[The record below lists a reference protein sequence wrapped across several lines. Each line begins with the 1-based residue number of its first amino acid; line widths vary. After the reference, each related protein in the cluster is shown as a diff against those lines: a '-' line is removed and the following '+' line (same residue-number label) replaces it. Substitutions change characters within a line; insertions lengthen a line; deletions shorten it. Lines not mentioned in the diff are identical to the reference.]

1 MCPASGLTVGAR
13 LTACPN
19 SRRAKAASVHSVGAS
34 TGVLGASLANGDSA
48 LTTVDAMSDT
58 TLAGVGAEPEEDL
71 GAVAA
76 LVTAENTAALVV
88 VAAEATD
95 GVVDADR
102 RTPCATT
109 RSASTLM
116 VGPAPGA
123 GTDAKADA
131 PVSFPDALPDPADD
145 HGPRR

>member
-1 MCPASGLTVGAR
+1 M
-13 LTACPN
+13 TACPN

-58 TLAGVGAEPEEDL
+58 TVSGVGGEPEEDMA
-71 GAVAA
+71 AVAA

-88 VAAEATD
+88 VAVDATD

-102 RTPCATT
+102 RTASATT
-109 RSASTLM
+109 RPTSTLM
-116 VGPAPGA
+116 VGPAPEA

-145 HGPRR
+145 QGPRR

>member
-1 MCPASGLTVGAR
+1 
-13 LTACPN
+13 
-19 SRRAKAASVHSVGAS
+19 
-34 TGVLGASLANGDSA
+34 
-48 LTTVDAMSDT
+48 MSDT
-58 TLAGVGAEPEEDL
+58 TLTGVGAESEEDM

-88 VAAEATD
+88 VAVDATD
-95 GVVDADR
+95 GVVDAGR
-102 RTPCATT
+102 RTACATT

-116 VGPAPGA
+116 VGPAAEA

-145 HGPRR
+145 QGPRR